1 MPQHQDTSLF
11 FGAQYLPPPRH
22 SYVAW
27 LDVMGIRAAMSRSLS
42 ITANFVFKLH
52 IAALEAPHQNLS
64 LYPVMDGMYVVADR
78 KRDLTGFLSYVFERL
93 ANAFVAEPELHHRF
107 VAKAAVAFGPVIHG
121 VDVPRDASWTLD
133 DAGDYKGALLLGMP
147 MVQAVQGESKA
158 PPFGVYIHES
168 ARAFA
173 TNPDQPFTQ
182 VWWRWWRTD
191 QALLRDGMRDAL
203 TAYYDWAEKHHSS
216 IEYNSERLQVHRGM
230 ATEYFQPEGGQP
242 PGVAR
247 DGEQEAV

>member
-1 MPQHQDTSLF
+1 MPESQGESLF
-11 FGAQYLPPPRH
+11 FGAQHLPLPRY

-27 LDVMGIRAAMSRSLS
+27 LDVMGIRAAMSRSLP

-52 IAALEAPHQNLS
+52 IAALEAPRQNLS

-93 ANAFVAEPELHHRF
+93 ADTFVAEPELHHRF
-107 VAKAAVAFGPVIHG
+107 VAKAAVAFGPVVHG

-133 DAGDYKGALLLGMP
+133 DAGDYKSALLLGMP

-158 PPFGVYIHES
+158 PPFGVFINES

-173 TNPDQPFTQ
+173 TNPDQPFNQ
-182 VWWRWWRTD
+182 VWWRWWRPD
-191 QALLRDGMRDAL
+191 QAFLRDGMRDAL
-203 TAYYDWAEKHHSS
+203 SVYYDWAEQHHSS
-216 IEYNSERLQVHRGM
+216 IEYGPDRIAAHRAM
-230 ATEYFQPEGGQP
+230 AAEYFQPEAGQP
-242 PGVAR
+242 PGLAPNAQ
-247 DGEQEAV
+247 EEAV